1 MDKIQSLKG
10 MIDLIANRSD
20 PEDFAESIFRTE
32 NALKNIFINFG
43 YSEIRTP
50 ALEDADLF
58 KRSVGDSSDIV
69 NKELYSFLDKNEKKI
84 TLRPENTASV
94 IRSVIEKKIDGNTHK
109 FWYLGPMWRYERPQ
123 KGRYRQFNQAGIEII
138 GYPEGVAEL
147 EIISMICSI
156 NNALN
161 IKKSVIKI
169 NHLGNKITKAKYCNA
184 LLEYLKPFSSQL
196 DELDQKRLEKNPLRV
211 LESQNQN
218 TQKILKDAPII
229 KDFLSDE
236 SIKMLKMLKNT
247 FSKDCKIE
255 IDYSLVRGLD
265 YYTGLVFEAISD
277 ELGAQDAYLGGGRY
291 DNLSEQLGGKNLPC
305 IGMAIGIERLSL
317 LSNVDV
323 EDKTLISFI
332 ILSSNFE
339 EKAYKIAHNLR
350 TINSKIVVDVQL
362 SEGSLK
368 SKLRKAS
375 KSNAKFAIIMGE
387 EEIQTNSII
396 IKPLIEKNSEQTV
409 MDINEISSFFKDIT

>member
-32 NALKNIFINFG
+32 DALKNIFINFG

-138 GYPEGVAEL
+138 GYPDGVAEL

-218 TQKILKDAPII
+218 TQMILKDAPII

>member
-10 MIDLIANRSD
+10 MIDLIANRSNS
-20 PEDFAESIFRTE
+20 EDFAESIFRTE
-32 NALKNIFINFG
+32 DALKNIFINFG

-350 TINSKIVVDVQL
+350 TINSKIVLDVQL

>member
-1 MDKIQSLKG
+1 LDKIQSLKG

-32 NALKNIFINFG
+32 DALKNIFINFG

>member
-32 NALKNIFINFG
+32 DALKNIFINFG

-138 GYPEGVAEL
+138 GYPDGVAEL

-236 SIKMLKMLKNT
+236 SIKMLKILKNT

-350 TINSKIVVDVQL
+350 TINSKIVLDVQL

>member
-32 NALKNIFINFG
+32 DALKNIFINFG

-387 EEIQTNSII
+387 EEIKTNSII
-396 IKPLIEKNSEQTV
+396 IKPLIEKNSEQKV

>member
-32 NALKNIFINFG
+32 DALKNIFINFG

-350 TINSKIVVDVQL
+350 TINSKIVLDVQL

-387 EEIQTNSII
+387 EEIKTNSII
-396 IKPLIEKNSEQTV
+396 IKPLIEKNSEQKV

>member
-32 NALKNIFINFG
+32 DALKNIFINFG

-350 TINSKIVVDVQL
+350 TINSKIVLDVQL

>member
-32 NALKNIFINFG
+32 DALKNIFINFG

-218 TQKILKDAPII
+218 TQMILKDAPII

-236 SIKMLKMLKNT
+236 SIKMLKILKNT

>member
-387 EEIQTNSII
+387 EEIKTNSII
-396 IKPLIEKNSEQTV
+396 IKPLIEKNSEQKV

>member
-32 NALKNIFINFG
+32 DALKNIFINFG

-169 NHLGNKITKAKYCNA
+169 NHLGNKITKSKYCNA

-218 TQKILKDAPII
+218 TQMILKDAPII

>member
-32 NALKNIFINFG
+32 DALKNIFINFG

-247 FSKDCKIE
+247 FSKDFKIE

>member
-138 GYPEGVAEL
+138 GYPDGVAEL

-218 TQKILKDAPII
+218 TQMILKDAPII

-236 SIKMLKMLKNT
+236 SIKMLKILKNT

-350 TINSKIVVDVQL
+350 TINSKIVLDVQL

-387 EEIQTNSII
+387 EEIKTNSII
-396 IKPLIEKNSEQTV
+396 IKPLIEKNSEQKV

>member
-32 NALKNIFINFG
+32 DALKNIFINFG

-138 GYPEGVAEL
+138 GYPDGVAEL

-236 SIKMLKMLKNT
+236 SIKMLKILKNT

>member
-32 NALKNIFINFG
+32 DALKNIFINFG

-236 SIKMLKMLKNT
+236 SIKMLKMIKNT

>member
-218 TQKILKDAPII
+218 TQMILKDAPII

-387 EEIQTNSII
+387 EEIKTNSII
-396 IKPLIEKNSEQTV
+396 IKPLIEKNSEQKV